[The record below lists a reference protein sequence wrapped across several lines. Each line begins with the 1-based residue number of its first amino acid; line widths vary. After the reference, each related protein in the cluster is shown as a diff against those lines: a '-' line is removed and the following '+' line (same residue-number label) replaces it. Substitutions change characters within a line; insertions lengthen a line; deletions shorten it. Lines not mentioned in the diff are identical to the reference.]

1 MVVPSLLREN
11 PQFRRFWLGQT
22 VSLLGDQVSLI
33 ALPLVAVLTLDANA
47 AQMGYLVAA
56 ELAPNLLFS
65 LHAGAWADQ
74 RARKRQ
80 IMIATDLGRALAIGS
95 IPVAYAFDALTF
107 PHMFVVAFLMGT
119 LSVLFQVSYNP
130 LFVALVP
137 RERFV
142 EGGSIMHGSRAL
154 SYVAG
159 PSIGGLLVQAITA
172 PVTLVVDAC
181 SYVVSALFLR
191 SVEAEEPAPEA
202 PGKGHVVAGIRWVFG
217 NAIVRPAL
225 GATATINFFN
235 FAFFALFIL
244 YATKSLDVPP
254 GTLGLVLGAGAVGGV
269 IGSVITGRVARRIG
283 SRAGVR
289 HRLRRLPRATVARAA
304 RRGAALGD
312 PHLPLPRRVR
322 VRARRDDARHQR
334 RRNFLGGGSGPAAL
348 TRRGRLHGRELRRPP
363 AGGARR
369 RRARELDRTQ
379 TDPVDR
385 DGGRARGMCLAAA
398 VADPRAPRVA
408 GTRGWRRLAADLLLD
423 RLLGAFGRVLGGLPG
438 VIGLVLGLAHAPW
451 A

>member
-1 MVVPSLLREN
+1 MVVPSLLRES

-80 IMIATDLGRALAIGS
+80 IMIATDLGRAVLIGS

-202 PGKGHVVAGIRWVFG
+202 PGKGHVVAGVRWVFG
-217 NAIVRPAL
+217 NAIVRAAL

-235 FAFFALFIL
+235 FVFFALFIL

-269 IGSVITGRVARRIG
+269 IGSIITGRVARRIG
-283 SRAGVR
+283 IGPAFALGCVVFPAPLLLVPLAAGPRWVILACLFLAEFGSGLGVMMLDISGGAIFSAVVPDRLRSRVSGAYMVVNYGVR
-289 HRLRRLPRATVARAA
+289 PL
-304 RRGAALGD
+304 GAL
-312 PHLPLPRRVR
+312 
-322 VRARRDDARHQR
+322 
-334 RRNFLGGGSGPAAL
+334 
-348 TRRGRLHGRELRRPP
+348 
-363 AGGARR
+363 AGGALGTWIGLRPTLWI
-369 RRARELDRTQ
+369 ATAGALAGFLWLLPSPILGLREL
-379 TDPVDR
+379 PEPE
-385 DGGRARGMCLAAA
+385 DGGG
-398 VADPRAPRVA
+398 
-408 GTRGWRRLAADLLLD
+408 
-423 RLLGAFGRVLGGLPG
+423 
-438 VIGLVLGLAHAPW
+438 
-451 A
+451 

>member
-1 MVVPSLLREN
+1 MVVPSLLRES

-80 IMIATDLGRALAIGS
+80 IMIATDLGRAVVIGS

-181 SYVVSALFLR
+181 SYLVSALFLR
-191 SVEAEEPAPEA
+191 SVEVEEPAPESA
-202 PGKGHVVAGIRWVFG
+202 GKGHVVAGVRWVFG

-254 GTLGLVLGAGAVGGV
+254 GTLGLVLGAGAVGSV
-269 IGSVITGRVARRIG
+269 VGSVITGRVARRIG
-283 SRAGVR
+283 VGPAFALGCVVFPAPLLLVPLAAGPRWAILGCLFLAEFGSGLGVMMLDISGGAIFSAVVPDRLRSRVAGAYMVVNYGVR
-289 HRLRRLPRATVARAA
+289 PL
-304 RRGAALGD
+304 GAL
-312 PHLPLPRRVR
+312 
-322 VRARRDDARHQR
+322 
-334 RRNFLGGGSGPAAL
+334 
-348 TRRGRLHGRELRRPP
+348 
-363 AGGARR
+363 AGGALGTWIGLRPTLWI
-369 RRARELDRTQ
+369 ATAGALAGCLWLLPSPILGLREL
-379 TDPVDR
+379 PEPE
-385 DGGRARGMCLAAA
+385 DGGG
-398 VADPRAPRVA
+398 
-408 GTRGWRRLAADLLLD
+408 
-423 RLLGAFGRVLGGLPG
+423 
-438 VIGLVLGLAHAPW
+438 
-451 A
+451 